1 MLLWIGEEHTM
12 SYQNYERWKTTPLI
26 EEPYL
31 SVIIPAY
38 NEEER
43 ILPTIGA
50 VSSHMCDLVA
60 RWELIIVDDGSSDQ
74 TAHLVAGLGLANLRL
89 LKAPKNEG
97 KGSATQRGMLA
108 ARGTYV
114 LFTDADN
121 STPIEEVAVLFAKL
135 EQEGYDIAVGSRAA
149 LGAEEASRSIL
160 RRILSYGLRSLV
172 HTVFRFNVRD
182 TQCGFKMY
190 TRETARRLHIA
201 QTIKGFSF
209 DLEVLYLAAKLGYR
223 VAEVPVKWVN
233 APGSKVDATKEVRR
247 FLHDLV
253 TIKLNDVR
261 GVYAKA

>member
-1 MLLWIGEEHTM
+1 M
-12 SYQNYERWKTTPLI
+12 SYQNYERWKTTPLV

-31 SVIIPAY
+31 SIIIPAY

-50 VSSHMCDLVA
+50 ISSHISDLVA
-60 RWELIIVDDGSSDQ
+60 RWELIVVDDGSTDR
-74 TAHLVAGLGLANLRL
+74 TAQLVEELGLANLRL
-89 LKAPKNEG
+89 LKSPRNEG

-121 STPIEEVAVLFAKL
+121 STPIEEVAPLFSKL
-135 EQEGYDIAVGSRAA
+135 EQEGYDIAVGSRAVD
-149 LGAEEASRSIL
+149 GAEETSRSLL
-160 RRILSYGLRSLV
+160 RRTLSYGLRSIV
-172 HTVFRFNVRD
+172 RTVFRFSVYD

-190 TRETARRLHIA
+190 TRETAQRLHVA

-209 DLEVLYLAAKLGYR
+209 DLEVLYLASKLGYR
-223 VAEVPVKWVN
+223 VAEVPVQWVN

>member
-1 MLLWIGEEHTM
+1 MA
-12 SYQNYERWKTTPLI
+12 YQDYEYWKTTPLTA
-26 EEPYL
+26 EPYL
-31 SVIIPAY
+31 SIIIPAY

-43 ILPTIGA
+43 IIPTIGA
-50 VSSHMCDLVA
+50 ISSHVSDLIGP
-60 RWELIIVDDGSSDQ
+60 WELIVVDDGSSDQ
-74 TAHLVAGLGLANLRL
+74 TVNLVEGLGLTNLRL

-108 ARGTYV
+108 ARGKYI

-121 STPIEEVAVLFAKL
+121 STPIEEIAALFAKL
-135 EQEGYDIAVGSRAA
+135 EQEGYDMAVGSRAVGNA
-149 LGAEEASRSIL
+149 QEASRSLL
-160 RRILSYGLRSLV
+160 RRTLSYGLRSLIR
-172 HTVFRFNVRD
+172 TVFRFGVRD

-190 TRETARRLHIA
+190 THETAQRLHIA

-223 VAEVPVKWVN
+223 VAEVPVQWVN
-233 APGSKVDATKEVRR
+233 APGSKVNAAKEVRR

-253 TIKLNDVR
+253 AIKLNDVR